1 MEAYLR
7 PASTNTMPL
16 QSLDF
21 IVIFLPLAL
30 TLHIL
35 LNKTGHVLLAQA
47 WLIGASLLFAGLR
60 TLSDIEL
67 LLLSIALN
75 FYIGWLLHRRA
86 SATGSSRKALLA
98 AGVVTNLAV
107 LGYFKYSAFFL
118 DNIGAVTP
126 SAVPSATDYVPL
138 GISFLTFQQ
147 LAYLVDVY
155 RGQVK
160 TFNFMQYCV
169 FCSFFPKLLA
179 GPIVRYGEFVPQI
192 AGLRRS
198 CSPGSMAEG
207 ITQFAIGL
215 FKKVVLA
222 DTLAGYADPV
232 FAAGSLGREIGLVEA
247 WGGVLAYSFQ
257 LYFDFS
263 GYTDLALGTARMFG
277 MTLPQNFNS
286 PYKATNIIDFWKRW
300 HMTLSRFLRD
310 YLYIPLGG
318 NKKGLLRQQLNVM
331 VTMVLCGL
339 WHGAGWTFVIWGALH
354 GLYLMINHGWRRL
367 GVHCPQ
373 PFGWLL
379 TFGSVSFAWVWFRS
393 DSLSAAA
400 RISASL
406 FGLNGLW
413 AEGIGNALH
422 NLEKAAPRFQSFAE
436 FFLPEQTRIALSFDK
451 WTIYPVTV
459 LCSEPVLQMFWLI
472 AAGIIALRLPNTFEW
487 TDAATHR
494 PEALFA
500 TRRALFVGVLLF
512 LTLLASMTSHPE
524 GFIYQNF

>member
-1 MEAYLR
+1 M
-7 PASTNTMPL
+7 SL

-30 TLHIL
+30 ILHIL
-35 LNKTGHVLLAQA
+35 LNKTGYVLLGQA

-60 TLSDIEL
+60 TLSDVEL

-75 FYIGWLLHRRA
+75 FCIGWFLHRQA
-86 SATGSSRKALLA
+86 SATNSSRKALLA
-98 AGVVTNLAV
+98 AGVVMNLAV
-107 LGYFKYSAFFL
+107 LGYFKYSAFVL
-118 DNIGAVTP
+118 DNIGAVMQ
-126 SAVPSATDYVPL
+126 SAVPSTTEYLPL

-147 LAYLVDVY
+147 VAYLVDVY

-192 AGLRRS
+192 TDRAHT
-198 CSPGSMAEG
+198 CSPGSLAEG

-222 DTLAGYADPV
+222 DSLASYADPV
-232 FAAGSLGREIGLVEA
+232 FAAGSQDVGLGMVEA

-263 GYTDLALGTARMFG
+263 GYTDMALGAARMFG
-277 MTLPQNFNS
+277 LTLPQNFDS
-286 PYKATNIIDFWKRW
+286 PYKAADIIDFWRRW

-318 NKKGLLRQQLNVM
+318 NRKGLLRQQFNVM
-331 VTMVLCGL
+331 ITMVLCGL

-367 GVHCPQ
+367 GVNCPR

-406 FGLNGLW
+406 FGSNGLW
-413 AEGIGNALH
+413 ADGLRNALH
-422 NLEKAAPRFQSFAE
+422 QMEKPAPQFQSFAE
-436 FFLPEQTRIALSFDK
+436 FFLSEQLRIVVSFDK
-451 WTIYPVTV
+451 WTVYPVTV
-459 LCSEPVLQMFWLI
+459 LLSEPVLHTIWLL
-472 AAGIIALRLPNTFEW
+472 AAALIVFRLPNTGEW
-487 TDAATHR
+487 TDTAAHN
-494 PEALFA
+494 PETLFA
-500 TRRALFVGVLLF
+500 VRRAAFVGVLLF
-512 LTLLASMTSHPE
+512 LTLLASMTSHP
-524 GFIYQNF
+524 GKFIYQSF